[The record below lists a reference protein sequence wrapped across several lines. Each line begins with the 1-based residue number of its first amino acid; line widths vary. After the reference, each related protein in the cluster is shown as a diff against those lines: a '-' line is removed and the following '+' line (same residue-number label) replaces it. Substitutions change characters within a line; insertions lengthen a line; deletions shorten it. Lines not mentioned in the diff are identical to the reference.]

1 MQSFDFAKGEL
12 KKLDQMNKLV
22 RNVYSQYVVGSV
34 YVFNSPLGLKNIN
47 PLFKKSYFSI
57 NVDGFNNALHNA
69 IYNPSEVN
77 EAIKDKVKSFYVDD
91 DNYIIFYNGKS
102 NEEFHVGRKINENM
116 VADMEEKLLYNYSEE
131 ITNDFSKE
139 AYIYQKDS
147 TLEIIDRL
155 NNYEVITLR
164 CNEDKEIAL
173 IMTNKLFPNSK
184 KMEHFTINWIVKEDD
199 EVFLI
204 DIASLYYDD
213 SILFKTLLKGI
224 RC

>member
-1 MQSFDFAKGEL
+1 M
-12 KKLDQMNKLV
+12 
-22 RNVYSQYVVGSV
+22 
-34 YVFNSPLGLKNIN
+34 
-47 PLFKKSYFSI
+47 
-57 NVDGFNNALHNA
+57 
-69 IYNPSEVN
+69 
-77 EAIKDKVKSFYVDD
+77 
-91 DNYIIFYNGKS
+91 
-102 NEEFHVGRKINENM
+102 NEE
-116 VADMEEKLLYNYSEE
+116 DDLLYLKLIEE
-131 ITNDFSKE
+131 LYNLEKENDYNRDEIIKFLLGNRMLE
-139 AYIYQKDS
+139 VYQKDS

-184 KMEHFTINWIVKEDD
+184 KMEHFTINWLVREDD

>member
-1 MQSFDFAKGEL
+1 
-12 KKLDQMNKLV
+12 
-22 RNVYSQYVVGSV
+22 
-34 YVFNSPLGLKNIN
+34 
-47 PLFKKSYFSI
+47 
-57 NVDGFNNALHNA
+57 
-69 IYNPSEVN
+69 
-77 EAIKDKVKSFYVDD
+77 
-91 DNYIIFYNGKS
+91 
-102 NEEFHVGRKINENM
+102 M